1 MIEKSTFGKST
12 IAPYRLFAGGG
23 DELTTKLNA
32 TRLCF
37 DCGVYGLEC

>member
-1 MIEKSTFGKST
+1 MIEQRTFGKST
-12 IAPYRLFAGGG
+12 ISPHRLFAGSSN
-23 DELTTKLNA
+23 ELATKLDT